1 MPPVLRPS
9 MHYTAIPVSEVLS
22 VLALTLVAAAVVFL
36 RRRSRPRLG
45 AGSTALIA
53 FVALLATFYVS
64 SFGPWWFMERY
75 LAPLLLLTI
84 PWLATALEL
93 RRPSPRALAALAG
106 VVLLANVPVL
116 AVLATGS
123 ASPPAWTARDS
134 NLGAHPNLNHTSQL
148 AWTRANVAPA
158 CTVGAYE
165 TGTLLYFRPNT
176 VNLDGK
182 VDHDALEARLAGRSP
197 EYVDRRGIDV
207 LVDIESGP
215 ARALAGRQ
223 DGWRKVEDMGRYE
236 AWVRIG
242 REDACL
248 IG

>member
-1 MPPVLRPS
+1 
-9 MHYTAIPVSEVLS
+9 
-22 VLALTLVAAAVVFL
+22 
-36 RRRSRPRLG
+36 
-45 AGSTALIA
+45 
-53 FVALLATFYVS
+53 
-64 SFGPWWFMERY
+64 MERY

-93 RRPSPRALAALAG
+93 RGPPPRALAALAA
-106 VVLLANVPVL
+106 VVLLANVPVF

-123 ASPPAWTARDS
+123 KSPPAWAARDS

-148 AWTRANVAPA
+148 AWIRANVAPG

-165 TGTLLYFRPNT
+165 TGTLIYFRDRT

-182 VDHDALEARLAGRSP
+182 VDHHALEARLAGRSP
-197 EYVDRRGIDV
+197 QYVDRRGIDV

-215 ARALAGRQ
+215 ARALQGRR

-236 AWVRIG
+236 AWVRSG
-242 REDACL
+242 RERACL
-248 IG
+248 TG